1 MAGIQVGRRAIIR
14 LQVLSARGPR
24 GLLRA
29 AAVSCAVGA
38 LERRRRFRLQAPT
51 ALCRARGEPPTFS
64 DIESTSNSNQYQ

>member
-51 ALCRARGEPPTFS
+51 ALCRARSEPPTFS
-64 DIESTSNSNQYQ
+64 DVESTSNSNQYQ